1 MGNIGLGVIIIGVFI
16 MTLAFTWSLRHAFNT
31 TVWFSVGWVGTLFAL
46 YMLDVAGYGV
56 ISTSPLGPGGAV
68 ALGGGAIVAYI
79 YHRRW
84 MKAQAIKKAREAAE
98 RAARRARGEPEPTM
112 LGNVFRT
119 INKVR
124 SSNRQ

>member
-1 MGNIGLGVIIIGVFI
+1 VGNIGLGVIIIGVFI

-31 TVWFSVGWVGTLFAL
+31 TVWFSVGWVGTLFVL
-46 YMLDVAGYGV
+46 YVMDVAGYGY

-84 MKAQAIKKAREAAE
+84 MKQQAIKKAREAAE
-98 RAARRARGEPEPTM
+98 RAARRARGEPEPTL